1 MVVAAMLQNPSVI
14 KWLGGLEPAWKL
26 LDIDSFSGLREPP
39 SPNGGAIQ
47 LAADLS
53 ELELL
58 DSPPHTLCLAVFK
71 SCFQNTRL
79 KVDGHGQPIADGR
92 C

>member
-47 LAADLS
+47 LVADLS
-53 ELELL
+53 DLELL
-58 DSPPHTLCLAVFK
+58 NSPLTRCTLLF
-71 SCFQNTRL
+71 L
-79 KVDGHGQPIADGR
+79 KAACRVLCAG
-92 C
+92 